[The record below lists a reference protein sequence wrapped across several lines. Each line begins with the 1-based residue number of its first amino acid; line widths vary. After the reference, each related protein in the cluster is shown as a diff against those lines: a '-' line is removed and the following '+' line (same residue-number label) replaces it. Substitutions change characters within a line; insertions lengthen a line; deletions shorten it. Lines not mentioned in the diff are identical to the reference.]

1 MGDQNTNKSS
11 PTRVIIPTEK
21 NVHNTNANPFIIPM
35 ARSKYQCPYQN
46 TNAPFKIPK
55 FWYYER
61 WYYERWY
68 FDSDPNWQQL
78 EVVEI
83 MHVNIFT
90 VIKRK

>member
-68 FDSDPNWQQL
+68 FDSDPSSVPIERLAN
-78 EVVEI
+78 VTGVEP
-83 MHVNIFT
+83 
-90 VIKRK
+90 

>member
-1 MGDQNTNKSS
+1 MSDQNTNGRSKYQQILSYKSHN
-11 PTRVIIPTEK
+11 TNGK
-21 NVHNTNANPFIIPM
+21 NIHNTNANPFIIPM

-68 FDSDPNWQQL
+68 FDSDPRTHIPRID
-78 EVVEI
+78 V
-83 MHVNIFT
+83 F
-90 VIKRK
+90 

>member
-1 MGDQNTNKSS
+1 
-11 PTRVIIPTEK
+11 
-21 NVHNTNANPFIIPM
+21 M

-68 FDSDPNWQQL
+68 FDSDPQYLWMFSCETVKSCDTWPFTFL
-78 EVVEI
+78 ENTLSKVLTLE
-83 MHVNIFT
+83 T
-90 VIKRK
+90 VLLDFLRRGISLYYTLL

>member
-21 NVHNTNANPFIIPM
+21 NIHNTNANLFIIPM

-46 TNAPFKIPK
+46 TNAPFKISK

-61 WYYERWY
+61 WSYERWY
-68 FDSDPNWQQL
+68 FDSDPL
-78 EVVEI
+78 I
-83 MHVNIFT
+83 YT
-90 VIKRK
+90 PKCKRHNLNFKNTHPNT